1 MDQKRD
7 EAKRSEARSGD
18 SRQARIEAIVAPT
31 IDAMGYELVRVM
43 IFGQHRP
50 TVQIMA
56 ERKDG
61 VGMSV
66 EDCEAISRVLSAKL
80 DVEDPLPNAY
90 TLEISSPG
98 IDRPLTRLRDF
109 ARFAGHLAKV
119 ETRTPQAG
127 GQRRFTGRI
136 LGTEEAT
143 VRIALA
149 EGNVDLPFAEIQ
161 RAKLVLTE
169 ELIRAGQ
176 GAPTTH

>member
-31 IDAMGYELVRVM
+31 IDA
-43 IFGQHRP
+43 
-50 TVQIMA
+50 VQIMA